1 MNRDLITYNRTVM
14 QRFALP
20 RSDAKQLVKSK
31 RNVAN
36 PNSAF
41 YTQLRIWGQ
50 CHYDL
55 RAAISI
61 NGVKPFKQPY
71 QVYSPLSL
79 LAPFPV
85 LPQGFMVVGLP
96 YPI

>member
-1 MNRDLITYNRTVM
+1 M

-61 NGVKPFKQPY
+61 NGEKPFKQPY
-71 QVYSPLSL
+71 QVCILPSVRTPFVVLL
-79 LAPFPV
+79 LALLF
-85 LPQGFMVVGLP
+85 
-96 YPI
+96 

>member
-1 MNRDLITYNRTVM
+1 M

-71 QVYSPLSL
+71 QVYSPPLFPCSLS
-79 LAPFPV
+79 
-85 LPQGFMVVGLP
+85 
-96 YPI
+96 YPIVGRFT